1 MAFPVFTPSYFKELV
16 DVTGPEEK
24 YKDFS
29 DIIVSPAAV
38 EYVLYLS
45 NPDVVRRMMKE
56 STLSFKMVQ
65 LTGEKELPF
74 IESSKAAVEANPTA
88 EYYWQLR
95 SLFMGT
101 LQNKAVSLESRLLLL
116 NYGVKTVQGMIDQG
130 QPNLIPRFIER
141 FVMDTD
147 YEKTLKFFDGISFT
161 PAFSLV
167 DGISLLKAV
176 KKSTPAFKEV
186 MAEVYKNLGV
196 SGPETLN
203 LVDMNKYVKLREKYR
218 DDFLANHSDWMENI
232 LVNYVWTYCIP
243 YACSDKLDIW
253 DNYVFFC
260 ALYNAYKVLLTCYM
274 DGKGEEDFVKAVSS
288 FDDAL
293 RQSGDDLIWKMVLAI
308 KNAGEANNGDMA
320 ILVLS

>member
-1 MAFPVFTPSYFKELV
+1 MAFPVFTPSFFKELV
-16 DVTGPEEK
+16 DVTGPEEN

-56 STLSFKMVQ
+56 KTLSYKMVQ
-65 LTGEKELPF
+65 LTGEKEAPF
-74 IESSKAAVEANPTA
+74 TESSKAAVEANPIA
-88 EYYWQLR
+88 QYYWQLR
-95 SLFMGT
+95 SLFMGI
-101 LQNKAVSLESRLLLL
+101 LQNKELPLESRMLML

-141 FVMDTD
+141 FVMDRD
-147 YEKTLKFFDGISFT
+147 YEKTLKFFDGLSFT
-161 PAFSLV
+161 PAFSLS
-167 DGISLLKAV
+167 DGISLLKSV
-176 KKSTPAFKEV
+176 RSDSPAFKEV

-203 LVDMNKYVKLREKYR
+203 LVDMNKYVKMREKYR
-218 DDFLANHSDWMENI
+218 DNFLTEHSDWMENI
-232 LVNYVWTYCIP
+232 LVNYVWTYSIP
-243 YACSDKLDIW
+243 YACEDKLNFW

-260 ALYNAYKVLLTCYM
+260 ALYNAYKVLMTCYM

-288 FDDAL
+288 FDAAL
-293 RQSGDDLIWKMVLAI
+293 RKGGFDLVWKMVLAI

>member
-16 DVTGPEEK
+16 DVTGPEEN

-45 NPDVVRRMMKE
+45 NPDVVRRMMQEK
-56 STLSFKMVQ
+56 TISFRMSQ
-65 LTGEKELPF
+65 LTGEKEAPF
-74 IESSKAAVEANPTA
+74 IESSEAAIKAAPVAQ
-88 EYYWQLR
+88 YYWPLR
-95 SLFMGT
+95 TLFMGI
-101 LQNKAVSLESRLLLL
+101 LQNKELPLESRMLML

-130 QPNLIPRFIER
+130 QPNLIPRFIDR
-141 FVMDTD
+141 FIMDRD
-147 YEKTLKFFDGISFT
+147 YEKTLKFFDGLSFT
-161 PAFSLV
+161 PAFSLA
-167 DGISLLKAV
+167 DGISLLKSV
-176 KKSTPAFKEV
+176 KKTSPEFKEV
-186 MAEVYKNLGV
+186 MSEVYKNLGV

-203 LVDMNKYVKLREKYR
+203 MVDMNKYVKMREKYR
-218 DDFLANHSDWMENI
+218 DAFLADHSDWMENI
-232 LVNYVWTYCIP
+232 LVNYVWTYSIP
-243 YACSDKLDIW
+243 YAASDKLDFW

-260 ALYNAYKVLLTCYM
+260 VLYNAYKVLLTCYM

-293 RQSGDDLIWKMVLAI
+293 RKTGNDIIWKMVLAV

>member
-56 STLSFKMVQ
+56 STISYNMVQ
-65 LTGEKELPF
+65 LTGEKEAPF
-74 IESSKAAVEANPTA
+74 IESSKAAIAANPIA
-88 EYYWQLR
+88 EYYWQMR
-95 SLFMGT
+95 SLFMGI
-101 LQNKAVSLESRLLLL
+101 LQNKEIPLESRLLLL

-130 QPNLIPRFIER
+130 QPNLIPGFIER
-141 FVMDTD
+141 FVMDRD
-147 YEKTLKFFDGISFT
+147 YEKTLKFFEGIAFN
-161 PAFSLV
+161 PVFSLA

-176 KKSTPAFKEV
+176 KKTTPEFKEV
-186 MAEVYKNLGV
+186 MSEVYKNLGV

-203 LVDMNKYVKLREKYR
+203 LVDGDNYIKMREKYR
-218 DDFLANHSDWMENI
+218 DDFLKNHSDWMENI
-232 LVNYVWTYCIP
+232 LINYVWTYSLP
-243 YACSDKLDIW
+243 YACSDRLDFW

-260 ALYNAYKVLLTCYM
+260 ALYNAYKVLMTCYM

-293 RQSGDDLIWKMVLAI
+293 RKTGDDIIWKMVLAI